1 LCPSSAV
8 LPNGGYIFRV
18 HGLPVYLTHWFCMRD
33 RSRAVAGLFAA
44 LPSASLI
51 GSPLAGWLLGVHW
64 WWLAGWRWLFIVEG
78 VPAIVLIIAVFYL
91 TDLPSQA
98 QWLPADERDWLVS
111 ALQAELQAKKRTRDY
126 TIKEAFCDRQILLL
140 VAVYSSWLSR
150 ELWQTSTGYR
160 PSLSAFRDSLTG
172 RLLRSW

>member
-1 LCPSSAV
+1 MCPSSAV

-33 RSRAVAGLFAA
+33 RSRAVACLFAA

-51 GSPLAGWLLGVHW
+51 GSALAGWLLGVHW

-91 TDLPSQA
+91 TDLSSQA
-98 QWLPADERDWLVS
+98 QWLLPTSETGSS
-111 ALQAELQAKKRTRDY
+111 ASSKRSSKPRKGLETTPLRRRSV
-126 TIKEAFCDRQILLL
+126 TDRFSYWSPFTLPGYLGSSGKHLLD
-140 VAVYSSWLSR
+140 
-150 ELWQTSTGYR
+150 T
-160 PSLSAFRDSLTG
+160 D
-172 RLLRSW
+172 LR

>member
-1 LCPSSAV
+1 LCPSPAV

-33 RSRAVAGLFAA
+33 RSRAVACLFAA
-44 LPSASLI
+44 LPTASLI
-51 GSPLAGWLLGVHW
+51 GSALAGWWLGVHW

-98 QWLPADERDWLVS
+98 QWLPADERDRLVS
-111 ALQAELQAKKRTRDY
+111 ELEAEPKPRKGLETTPLRRRSVT
-126 TIKEAFCDRQILLL
+126 DRFSYWSPFTLPGYLGSSGKHLLD
-140 VAVYSSWLSR
+140 
-150 ELWQTSTGYR
+150 T
-160 PSLSAFRDSLTG
+160 D
-172 RLLRSW
+172 LR

>member
-1 LCPSSAV
+1 
-8 LPNGGYIFRV
+8 
-18 HGLPVYLTHWFCMRD
+18 MRD
-33 RSRAVAGLFAA
+33 RSRAVACLFAA
-44 LPSASLI
+44 LPTASLI
-51 GSPLAGWLLGVHW
+51 GSALAGWWLGVHW

-91 TDLPSQA
+91 TDLSSQA

-111 ALQAELQAKKRTRDY
+111 ELEAELQAKKRTRDY